1 MGLPIQPFADRQVRV
16 MITAYCSIPKNASK
30 ALRELMISGANR
42 PAKKPD
48 WDNIGKAV
56 CDALNGV
63 AYKDDAQIIC
73 GKVEKYYSDT
83 PRVEVEIS
91 DL

>member
-1 MGLPIQPFADRQVRV
+1 MGLPIQPFGKRKIQVT
-16 MITAYCSIPKNASK
+16 ITAYHPIPKRSSK

-63 AYKDDAQIIC
+63 AYKDDAQIVQA
-73 GKVEKYYSDT
+73 KVEKYYSDT